1 MASYWP
7 AKQNSKNTTIK
18 WDTNTSVIL
27 IKSIQKTALARKAFI
42 FVQIVTHHPASM
54 RSVSM
59 PIANDD
65 QETFKD
71 IRPTNVGIH
80 APKSEKGTSS
90 TPAKAETMTRVST

>member
-1 MASYWP
+1 MYYLSTTWFFVSCCWHRGTPHASSAIHHP
-7 AKQNSKNTTIK
+7 S
-18 WDTNTSVIL
+18 
-27 IKSIQKTALARKAFI
+27 SIT
-42 FVQIVTHHPASM
+42 VTHHPASM

-80 APKSEKGTSS
+80 ALKSEKGTSS